1 MKKLIFSLF
10 TCALVAV
17 STTTASADQAPDFTL
32 AGQKG
37 SVSLKDYRGK
47 VVYVDFWASWCTPC
61 RKSFPWMN
69 DMQKRYKSKG
79 LQVIGIN
86 LDQERDLA
94 EKFLSANP
102 AQFVVAFD
110 PDGKS
115 AEAYNVKG
123 MPSSY
128 IIDRQGNIVKTH
140 IGFRESEVKEMEL
153 ELAKALSRL

>member
-1 MKKLIFSLF
+1 MKKLLFSLF

-17 STTTASADQAPDFTL
+17 STTAASADQAPDFTL